1 MQREPVIVVGT
12 TPDYVVKIHK
22 KYTNAAFFVLDKRF
36 QGDLLLEQVDRYAL
50 LFVPLEDFNET
61 ARSVHQY
68 VSANNISP
76 KGLACFDCESL
87 LVAGLLASQLE
98 LPFPPLESI
107 IHTRNKFAL
116 SRIWGKSQIPCPRVS
131 LVSNLQESLESFD
144 LFNRDIVLKPVS
156 GSGSELLFHCT
167 TQGEVKGAVRIM
179 EEQLPLR
186 KSNPIFSPIPGTDRA
201 DPVDPCESW
210 IVEEF
215 IPGPEFSCD
224 FLLYEDRAVILRETG
239 KVKVPRL
246 TFGSVLAYT
255 FPLSSKER
263 EHLQGLHH
271 VLERAARVLG
281 FTRGHFMADF
291 IMHDGRVVLLEMT
304 PRPGGDSIPDLV
316 ETATGRDLI
325 GIHLDMVSGK
335 SNSFGPLP
343 LPPESFAS
351 IHLYASD
358 EGTITYLDSSRILSQ
373 PWVKALVLKKRTGD
387 QVSLPPQDYDN
398 RLLGY
403 CIISTEPS
411 SDLVSVYRT
420 LQRLL
425 KVTIEP

>member
-1 MQREPVIVVGT
+1 MQCEPVIVVGT

-22 KYTNAAFFVLDKRF
+22 KYTNVAFFVLDERF
-36 QGDLLLEQVDRYAL
+36 QGDLLLEQVDRSAL
-50 LFVPLEDFNET
+50 LFAPLENHKET
-61 ARSVHQY
+61 TRSVHQY
-68 VSANNISP
+68 ISLNKLSP
-76 KGLACFDCESL
+76 KGIACFDCESL
-87 LVAGLLASQLE
+87 TVAGQLALQLE

-107 IHTRNKFAL
+107 IHTRNKFEL
-116 SRIWGKSQIPCPRVS
+116 RKIWTESQLPCPRVS

-186 KSNPIFSPIPGTDRA
+186 RSNPLFSRIPGTHRA
-201 DPVDPCESW
+201 DSVDPCESW

-224 FLLYEDRAVILRETG
+224 FLFYEGRAVILRETG
-239 KVKVPRL
+239 KVKMPRQS
-246 TFGSVLAYT
+246 FGSVLAYT
-255 FPLSSKER
+255 FPLSQEEKKQV
-263 EHLQGLHH
+263 QGLSLL
-271 VLERAARVLG
+271 LEKAAGGLG
-281 FTRGHFMADF
+281 FTWGHFMADF
-291 IMHDGRVVLLEMT
+291 IVRDGRVILLELT

-316 ETATGRDLI
+316 EAATGHDLI
-325 GIHLDMVSGK
+325 GIHLDMASGK
-335 SNSFGPLP
+335 SNTFSPLP
-343 LPPESFAS
+343 LPSESFAS

-358 EGTITYLDSSRILSQ
+358 EGTITYLDLSRISSL

-403 CIISTEPS
+403 CIVSTEPS

-425 KVTIEP
+425 KVAIEP